1 MVIPK
6 MALNMLTCMQT
17 RILYILARF
26 DIYAPNPE
34 LEYVQ
39 APKPE
44 LEYVQAPKP
53 ELEYV
58 QTPKSELVY
67 VQAPK
72 PELVYVQAPKPEL
85 RHGLIQGYNI
95 FYASLDSTDIQEP
108 YTFNKTQK
116 HN

>member
-1 MVIPK
+1 MAIPK
-6 MALNMLTCMQT
+6 MVLNMLTCMQT

-58 QTPKSELVY
+58 Q
-67 VQAPK
+67 APN
-72 PELVYVQAPKPEL
+72 PELQYMFRLQNL
-85 RHGLIQGYNI
+85 N
-95 FYASLDSTDIQEP
+95 
-108 YTFNKTQK
+108 
-116 HN
+116 